1 MFLDRLS
8 SNRPYRAFYVKHSCY
23 VKHSAGE
30 SKVGGLSNNYR
41 RFAFVKGAKGSSGRD
56 GDFSVVENGF
66 RATMKAGK

>member
-8 SNRPYRAFYVKHSCY
+8 SNRPYRAFN

-30 SKVGGLSNNYR
+30 SKVGGLSNNYC
-41 RFAFVKGAKGSSGRD
+41 RFAFVKGAKGSSGRN
-56 GDFSVVENGF
+56 GDFSMVENGF